1 MRCGPPP
8 SLILARF
15 SRSSAVRS
23 FMVALAGASVGVA
36 MTDLPGGVRNLKTL
50 GLTPF
55 SLLRCYCDS
64 VLLTVNPD
72 DVAPKSWPG
81 IAACTLQ
88 GRRFGASGRVNR
100 FFANVFRPC
109 RPSPEKLSCRLGKHG
124 VCQNIFIATIA
135 AERYG
140 L

>member
-23 FMVALAGASVGVA
+23 FMVALAGLSVGVA
-36 MTDLPGGVRNLKTL
+36 MSDLPGRGQKSETL

-55 SLLRCYCDS
+55 LLRRCHCDF

-72 DVAPKSWPG
+72 NVVPGSRSG
-81 IAACTLQ
+81 IAARTLQ
-88 GRRFGASGRVNR
+88 GRQFRAGCRVNR
-100 FFANVFRPC
+100 FLANVFRPC
-109 RPSPEKLSCRLGKHG
+109 RPSPEKLCCRLRKHG
-124 VCQNIFIATIA
+124 VSQNIFVA
-135 AERYG
+135 AITAEH
-140 L
+140 